1 MRNPSARAV
10 EAAATEEILRRLE
23 TEVDKR
29 FQDVATKLR
38 ATNGALSAL
47 DGEVQ
52 GHVEKTASQ
61 MKVLQ
66 EDNKNLK
73 ENTASQLKSLKENTA
88 AQLKALKESLRGE
101 LESIRGKIAEPA
113 ANARQSRGRS
123 ASANMLSPNVER
135 PFKMPKFAEQKTRA
149 STGVA

>member
-10 EAAATEEILRRLE
+10 EAAATEEILLRLA

-29 FQDVATKLR
+29 FQDVATELR
-38 ATNGALSAL
+38 ATNGAVSAL
-47 DGEVQ
+47 GGEMQ

-73 ENTASQLKSLKENTA
+73 VYIPGKEEKD
-88 AQLKALKESLRGE
+88 QE
-101 LESIRGKIAEPA
+101 LEVDNSAYEMLHRLNVDLSILRH
-113 ANARQSRGRS
+113 
-123 ASANMLSPNVER
+123 
-135 PFKMPKFAEQKTRA
+135 
-149 STGVA
+149 